1 MEQTLYNVTETAKRL
16 GMSTTT
22 LRRRAKEG
30 KIKPRCGNK
39 YHIDDI
45 LKYEGTDTSKL
56 SPFER
61 RRLERE
67 IEELTEELEAEKEE
81 NERIKRN
88 IRNIMADM
96 AQMSRE

>member
-22 LRRRAKEG
+22 LRRKVKEG

-67 IEELTEELEAEKEE
+67 NLRKNWKQRRKKMKELKEISGTSW
-81 NERIKRN
+81 RIWLKC
-88 IRNIMADM
+88 
-96 AQMSRE
+96 QGSK